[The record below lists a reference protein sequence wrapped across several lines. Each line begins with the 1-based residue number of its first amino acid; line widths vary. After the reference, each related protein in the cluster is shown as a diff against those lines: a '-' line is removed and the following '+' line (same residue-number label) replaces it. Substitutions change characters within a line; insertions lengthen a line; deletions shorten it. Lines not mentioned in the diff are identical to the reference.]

1 MNYDIENI
9 LQKLNR
15 IEEKIDRKVN
25 KYWMSIAEVSQVSSL
40 SRSTINRAIKKGE
53 LKTVLHGGKRMVKKE
68 WLDKWIMS

>member
-25 KYWMSIAEVSQVSSL
+25 KYWMSVAEVSQVSSL
-40 SRSTINRAIKKGE
+40 ARSTINRAIKKGE
-53 LKTVLHGGKRMVKKE
+53 LKTVLHGGKRMIKKE

>member
-9 LQKLNR
+9 IQKLNR
-15 IEEKIDRKVN
+15 IEDKIDRKVN

-53 LKTVLHGGKRMVKKE
+53 LKTVLHGGKRMIKKE

>member
-9 LQKLNR
+9 LQKLNK

-53 LKTVLHGGKRMVKKE
+53 LKTVLHGGKRMIKKE

>member
-53 LKTVLHGGKRMVKKE
+53 LKTVLHGGKRMIKKE

>member
-9 LQKLNR
+9 IQKLNR

-53 LKTVLHGGKRMVKKE
+53 LKAVLHGGKRMIKKE

>member
-25 KYWMSIAEVSQVSSL
+25 KYWMSITEVSQVSSL

-68 WLDKWIMS
+68 WLDRWIMS